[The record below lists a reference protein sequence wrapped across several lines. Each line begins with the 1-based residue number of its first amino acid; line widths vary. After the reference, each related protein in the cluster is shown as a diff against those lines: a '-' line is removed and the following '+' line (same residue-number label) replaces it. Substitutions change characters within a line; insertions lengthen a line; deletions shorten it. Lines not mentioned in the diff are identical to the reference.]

1 MTVKTDRNDA
11 RGMAQLMRM
20 GWFRPVHVKTLPAQE
35 VRALLTARKLL
46 QGKLHDIEL
55 GIRGLL
61 RGFGLKVGQVS
72 KGRYEARIRELATGH
87 SVLEPVT
94 AAMLQARA
102 SLRAEYGS
110 CIGCCCGSCAK
121 TRSVGDL

>member
-1 MTVKTDRNDA
+1 M
-11 RGMAQLMRM
+11 
-20 GWFRPVHVKTLPAQE
+20 
-35 VRALLTARKLL
+35 L

-72 KGRYEARIRELATGH
+72 KGRYEARVRELATGH
-87 SVLEPVT
+87 SMLEPVT

-102 SLRAEYGS
+102 SLQAEYGKLHRLLLR
-110 CIGCCCGSCAK
+110 IVKQGGTHHHVA
-121 TRSVGDL
+121 DLADPACPIDLAGLILAWRQTKIRPEIFGPRAR